1 MIVVG
6 LGNPGRKYERT
17 RHNIGFMIVDRLVD
31 QLNGT
36 KWKKERGVRWS
47 KVGEHWVVKPQEY
60 MNRSGQV
67 LRDFLQFHHLPQQPE
82 DLTAS
87 LTVVHDELDFPE
99 ETVKLQ
105 HARSS
110 AGHNG
115 VQSIID
121 AWGGWNGF
129 DRLRFGI
136 GDNRQHNI
144 PAEDYVLQNFPAD
157 TLPVVDRQI
166 DGAVG
171 LLEKKL
177 QR

>member
-60 MNRSGQV
+60 MNASG
-67 LRDFLQFHHLPQQPE
+67 
-82 DLTAS
+82 AS
-87 LTVVHDELDFPE
+87 LKSFLDYKHLNLTDATQLLVVHDDLDFPLGE
-99 ETVKLQ
+99 MHEQVN
-105 HARSS
+105 RS
-110 AGHNG
+110 AGGHNG

-121 AWGGWNGF
+121 ALGTQNFG
-129 DRLRFGI
+129 RLRIGI
-136 GDNRQHNI
+136 GNNHGANV
-144 PAEDYVLQNFPAD
+144 PAEDYVLQVFTPLESQTIKQAINQAGT
-157 TLPVVDRQI
+157 TLRQRL
-166 DGAVG
+166 GA
-171 LLEKKL
+171 
-177 QR
+177 